1 MELFFKSKV
10 ELRDIL
16 DDESI
21 TSKENSTIGTDI
33 NLLVQKENTV
43 LEDCANAT

>member
-1 MELFFKSKV
+1 MFFKSKV

-21 TSKENSTIGTDI
+21 TSKENSTIGTD
-33 NLLVQKENTV
+33 NSLLLQKENTI
-43 LEDCANAT
+43 LKDCPNAT